1 MLKLFKKKTSLQLS
15 TKETVDIIESA
26 VAPYLKENGFKKHGR
41 TYCRFVDNDI
51 AQVVNFQNGCAA
63 KGVTGILWINLGIR
77 VPECVERKFKDL
89 PPLKKYY
96 HEYECN
102 IRCVLGKLT
111 PDKNDGYDLTKNPEK
126 IAKDIIK
133 NLKKYAMPV
142 FDKLNSRENI
152 LLYRRDHRK
161 FDWLS
166 HLRIFEEAMIYG
178 KMGDIEKATDLFN
191 THYSISVEEIRSQR
205 EINGE
210 TICGSRI
217 WSTPNFNHIDYL
229 EELAD
234 ELEIRIIK
242 PLDRNNL

>member
-1 MLKLFKKKTSLQLS
+1 MKNRMKKQVKAKLLSLISVICMITCGAIVVVGLRGANRELREEQEDQLNICMYA
-15 TKETVDIIESA
+15 KAYGEASA
-26 VAPYLKENGFKKHGR
+26 YLTDEVR
-41 TYCRFVDNDI
+41 AY
-51 AQVVNFQNGCAA
+51 A
-63 KGVTGILWINLGIR
+63 VTGLEKHYENYMNEIN
-77 VPECVERKFKDL
+77 V
-89 PPLKKYY
+89 
-96 HEYECN
+96 
-102 IRCVLGKLT
+102 
-111 PDKNDGYDLTKNPEK
+111 DKNRE
-126 IAKDIIK
+126 K
-133 NLKKYAMPV
+133 NLELMNEIGLSDEEMPV

-242 PLDRNNL
+242 PLDRNHL